1 MYNKLFNI
9 ILYLHK
15 KYFLRDNLID
25 VNIIPY

>member
-9 ILYLHK
+9 ILNLNK

-25 VNIIPY
+25 VNIILY